1 MTAET
6 EFAGDLN
13 RVDRVEADS
22 LCRDFAL
29 CLGRQ
34 MLRKLLRVPRTV
46 DEQAAARLHFR
57 RNVIFLNV
65 GRVVA
70 GDEVR

>member
-1 MTAET
+1 MTAEA

-13 RVDRVEADS
+13 CVDRVEADAF
-22 LCRDFAL
+22 CRDLTL

-57 RNVIFLNV
+57 RDVILLNV
-65 GRVVA
+65 GRIVA